1 MSSSVY
7 CIWQNALFNRACR
20 KTKAGHPLR
29 KRVLS
34 MEKAREL
41 LAMFGPHTPKDACD
55 LALSV
60 LALDTGLRS
69 SELAHLTLKNLDLQE
84 RTLSVIV
91 KGGNGKPPSTPKPPP
106 TASTNGLPT
115 ATKIARPSS
124 TLCINATN
132 ATNSNVTA
140 CPSLSTNGAGV
151 STSNSPRT
159 TSADP
164 SPPPPASFR

>member
-1 MSSSVY
+1 MSSSVN

-41 LAMFGPHTPKDACD
+41 LAMFDPHTPKDACD

-91 KGGNGKPPSTPKPPP
+91 KGGQWK
-106 TASTNGLPT
+106 TAVYSKAT
-115 ATKIARPSS
+115 AN
-124 TLCINATN
+124 CIYKWLADRDENCKTFFY
-132 ATNSNVTA
+132 
-140 CPSLSTNGAGV
+140 SLN
-151 STSNSPRT
+151 
-159 TSADP
+159 
-164 SPPPPASFR
+164 